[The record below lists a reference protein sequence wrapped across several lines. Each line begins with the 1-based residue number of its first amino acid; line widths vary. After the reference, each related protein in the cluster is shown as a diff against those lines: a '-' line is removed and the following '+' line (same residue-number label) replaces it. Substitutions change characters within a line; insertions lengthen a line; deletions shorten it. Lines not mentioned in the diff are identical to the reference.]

1 MGGHAGAG
9 LPAALGGAGTKRG
22 GAKCG
27 GRAGPGRSAAL
38 SEAGIGDQRQPI
50 VEGMDLPMASGQFDR
65 DAARRNDANYLHLLK
80 NSPNTSYI
88 LVTARGEVAIKSAH
102 VYGQAPHGGLT
113 PPDLANMEAE
123 QLLEL
128 SHAQLAQLPFSTKE
142 PYYLGKYGEKSYLA
156 LRVEAPDQAPS
167 QQLEENWPCHFAPLR
182 AVAGMLEP
190 YQGELAAAAVALAT
204 WDKNTKFCER
214 CGASLE
220 IACAGWEKHCT
231 ACAHVTYP
239 RTDPAIIVAIT
250 DDAERLLLIHGATWQ
265 PGRYSVVA
273 GFVEAGESL
282 EAAVAREALE
292 ETGIKISQA
301 SYCASQPWPFP
312 RSLMFAFTAR
322 AGGQQEPK
330 ADMQEVGH
338 AFWASREEFTQLVL
352 EGKVIVPGRAS
363 SGHALVRAW
372 YGRELPQPR

>member
-1 MGGHAGAG
+1 
-9 LPAALGGAGTKRG
+9 
-22 GAKCG
+22 
-27 GRAGPGRSAAL
+27 
-38 SEAGIGDQRQPI
+38 
-50 VEGMDLPMASGQFDR
+50 MASGQFDR
-65 DAARRNDANYLHLLK
+65 DAARRNDANYLNSLK
-80 NSPNTSYI
+80 DSPNTSYI
-88 LVTARGEVAIKSAH
+88 LVTARGEVAIKSDH

-113 PPDLANMEAE
+113 PPDLAHMEAE

-128 SHAQLAQLPFSTKE
+128 SHAQVAQLPFSPQE

-156 LRVEAPDQAPS
+156 LRVEAPS
-167 QQLEENWPCHFAPLR
+167 QRLEENWQHCFGPLR

-214 CGASLE
+214 CGASLKL
-220 IACAGWEKHCT
+220 ACAGWEKHCT
-231 ACAHVTYP
+231 ACAHITYP

-282 EAAVAREALE
+282 EAAVVREALE

-301 SYCASQPWPFP
+301 SYCSSQPWPFP

>member
-1 MGGHAGAG
+1 
-9 LPAALGGAGTKRG
+9 
-22 GAKCG
+22 
-27 GRAGPGRSAAL
+27 
-38 SEAGIGDQRQPI
+38 
-50 VEGMDLPMASGQFDR
+50 MASGQFDR
-65 DAARRNDANYLHLLK
+65 DAARRNDANYLNSLK
-80 NSPNTSYI
+80 DSPNTSYI
-88 LVTARGEVAIKSAH
+88 LVTARGEVAIKSTH

-128 SHAQLAQLPFSTKE
+128 NHAQVAQLPFSPQE

-156 LRVEAPDQAPS
+156 LRVEASS
-167 QQLEENWPCHFAPLR
+167 QQLEENCQYCFAPLR

-220 IACAGWEKHCT
+220 LACAGWEKRCA
-231 ACAHVTYP
+231 ACAHITYP

-282 EAAVAREALE
+282 EAAVVREALE

-301 SYCASQPWPFP
+301 SYCSSQPWPFP

-338 AFWASREEFTQLVL
+338 AFWVSREEFTQLVL

-372 YGRELPQPR
+372 YGRELPQSR

>member
-1 MGGHAGAG
+1 
-9 LPAALGGAGTKRG
+9 
-22 GAKCG
+22 
-27 GRAGPGRSAAL
+27 
-38 SEAGIGDQRQPI
+38 
-50 VEGMDLPMASGQFDR
+50 MASGQFDR
-65 DAARRNDANYLHLLK
+65 DAARRNDANYLNSLK
-80 NSPNTSYI
+80 DSPNTSYI
-88 LVTARGEVAIKSAH
+88 LVTARGEVAIKSTH

-128 SHAQLAQLPFSTKE
+128 NHAQVAQLPFSPQE

-156 LRVEAPDQAPS
+156 LRVEASS
-167 QQLEENWPCHFAPLR
+167 QQLEENWQHCFAPLR

-190 YQGELAAAAVALAT
+190 YQGELAAASVALAT

-220 IACAGWEKHCT
+220 LACAGWEKRCA
-231 ACAHVTYP
+231 ACAHITYP

-282 EAAVAREALE
+282 EAAVVREALE

-301 SYCASQPWPFP
+301 SYCSSQPWPFP

-338 AFWASREEFTQLVL
+338 AFWVSREEFTQLVL

>member
-1 MGGHAGAG
+1 
-9 LPAALGGAGTKRG
+9 
-22 GAKCG
+22 
-27 GRAGPGRSAAL
+27 
-38 SEAGIGDQRQPI
+38 
-50 VEGMDLPMASGQFDR
+50 MASGQFDR
-65 DAARRNDANYLHLLK
+65 DAVRRNDANYLNSLK
-80 NSPNTSYI
+80 DSPNTSYI

-128 SHAQLAQLPFSTKE
+128 NHAQVAQLPFSPQE

-156 LRVEAPDQAPS
+156 LRVEALGQQVPKRAAGQAPS
-167 QQLEENWPCHFAPLR
+167 QQLEENWQRCFAPLR

-190 YQGELAAAAVALAT
+190 YQGDLAAAAVALAT

-214 CGASLE
+214 CGASLKL
-220 IACAGWEKHCT
+220 ACAGWEKHCT
-231 ACAHVTYP
+231 ACAHITYP

-282 EAAVAREALE
+282 EAAVVREALE

-301 SYCASQPWPFP
+301 SYCSSQPWPFP

-338 AFWASREEFTQLVL
+338 AFWVSREEFTQLVL

>member
-1 MGGHAGAG
+1 
-9 LPAALGGAGTKRG
+9 
-22 GAKCG
+22 
-27 GRAGPGRSAAL
+27 
-38 SEAGIGDQRQPI
+38 
-50 VEGMDLPMASGQFDR
+50 MASGQFDR
-65 DAARRNDANYLHLLK
+65 DAARRNDANYLNSLK
-80 NSPNTSYI
+80 DSPNTNYI
-88 LVTARGEVAIKSAH
+88 LVTARGEVAIKSDH

-128 SHAQLAQLPFSTKE
+128 NHAQVAQLPFSPQE

-156 LRVEAPDQAPS
+156 LRVEAPGQQISGDQAAGQVPGQQALG
-167 QQLEENWPCHFAPLR
+167 QQLEANWQHQFAPLR

-214 CGASLE
+214 CGASLKL
-220 IACAGWEKHCT
+220 ACAGWEKHCS
-231 ACAHVTYP
+231 ACAHITYP

-282 EAAVAREALE
+282 EAAVVREALE

-338 AFWASREEFTQLVL
+338 AFWVSREEFTQLVL

>member
-1 MGGHAGAG
+1 
-9 LPAALGGAGTKRG
+9 
-22 GAKCG
+22 
-27 GRAGPGRSAAL
+27 
-38 SEAGIGDQRQPI
+38 
-50 VEGMDLPMASGQFDR
+50 MASGQFDR
-65 DAARRNDANYLHLLK
+65 DAARRNDANYLNSLK
-80 NSPNTSYI
+80 DLPNTSYI
-88 LVTARGEVAIKSAH
+88 LVTARGEVAIKSDH

-113 PPDLANMEAE
+113 PPDLAHMEAE

-128 SHAQLAQLPFSTKE
+128 SHAQVAQLPFSPQE

-156 LRVEAPDQAPS
+156 LRVEAPS
-167 QQLEENWPCHFAPLR
+167 QRLEENWQHCFAPLR

-214 CGASLE
+214 CGASLKL
-220 IACAGWEKHCT
+220 ACAGWEKHCT
-231 ACAHVTYP
+231 ACAHITYP

-301 SYCASQPWPFP
+301 SYCSSQPWPFP

-338 AFWASREEFTQLVL
+338 AFWVSREEFTQLVL

>member
-1 MGGHAGAG
+1 
-9 LPAALGGAGTKRG
+9 
-22 GAKCG
+22 
-27 GRAGPGRSAAL
+27 
-38 SEAGIGDQRQPI
+38 
-50 VEGMDLPMASGQFDR
+50 MASGQFDR
-65 DAARRNDANYLHLLK
+65 DAARRNDANYLNSLK
-80 NSPNTSYI
+80 DLPNTSYI
-88 LVTARGEVAIKSAH
+88 LVTARGEVAIKSDH

-113 PPDLANMEAE
+113 PPDLAHMEAE

-128 SHAQLAQLPFSTKE
+128 SHAQVAQLPFSPQE

-156 LRVEAPDQAPS
+156 LRVEAPS
-167 QQLEENWPCHFAPLR
+167 QRLEENWQHCFAPLR

-214 CGASLE
+214 CGASLKL
-220 IACAGWEKHCT
+220 ACAGWEKHCT
-231 ACAHVTYP
+231 ACAHITYP

>member
-1 MGGHAGAG
+1 
-9 LPAALGGAGTKRG
+9 
-22 GAKCG
+22 
-27 GRAGPGRSAAL
+27 
-38 SEAGIGDQRQPI
+38 
-50 VEGMDLPMASGQFDR
+50 MASGQFDR
-65 DAARRNDANYLHLLK
+65 DAARRNDTNYLNSLK
-80 NSPNTSYI
+80 DSPNTSYI
-88 LVTARGEVAIKSAH
+88 LVTARGEVAIKSDH

-113 PPDLANMEAE
+113 PPDLAHMEAE

-128 SHAQLAQLPFSTKE
+128 NHAQVAQLPFSPQE

-156 LRVEAPDQAPS
+156 LRVEAPS
-167 QQLEENWPCHFAPLR
+167 QQLEENWQRCFAPLR

-214 CGASLE
+214 CGASLKL
-220 IACAGWEKHCT
+220 ACAGWEKHCT
-231 ACAHVTYP
+231 ACAHITYP

-282 EAAVAREALE
+282 EAAVVREALE

-301 SYCASQPWPFP
+301 SYCSSQPWPFP

>member
-1 MGGHAGAG
+1 
-9 LPAALGGAGTKRG
+9 
-22 GAKCG
+22 
-27 GRAGPGRSAAL
+27 
-38 SEAGIGDQRQPI
+38 
-50 VEGMDLPMASGQFDR
+50 MASGQFDR
-65 DAARRNDANYLHLLK
+65 DAVRRNDANYLNSLK
-80 NSPNTSYI
+80 DSPNTSYI
-88 LVTARGEVAIKSAH
+88 LVTARGEVAIKSTH
-102 VYGQAPHGGLT
+102 VYGQAPRGGLT
-113 PPDLANMEAE
+113 PPDAHMEAE

-128 SHAQLAQLPFSTKE
+128 NHAQVAQLPFSPQE
-142 PYYLGKYGEKSYLA
+142 PYYLGKYGEKSYFA
-156 LRVEAPDQAPS
+156 LRVEAPS
-167 QQLEENWPCHFAPLR
+167 QQLEENWQHCFAPLR

-214 CGASLE
+214 CGVSLKL
-220 IACAGWEKHCT
+220 ACAGWEKHCT
-231 ACAHVTYP
+231 ACAHITYP

-292 ETGIKISQA
+292 ETGIKVSQT
-301 SYCASQPWPFP
+301 SYCSSQPWPFP

-338 AFWASREEFTQLVL
+338 AFWVSREEFTQLVL

-372 YGRELPQPR
+372 YGRELPQLR

>member
-1 MGGHAGAG
+1 
-9 LPAALGGAGTKRG
+9 
-22 GAKCG
+22 
-27 GRAGPGRSAAL
+27 
-38 SEAGIGDQRQPI
+38 
-50 VEGMDLPMASGQFDR
+50 MASGQFDR

-102 VYGQAPHGGLT
+102 VYGQAPRGGLT

-128 SHAQLAQLPFSTKE
+128 NHAQVAQLPFSPQE
-142 PYYLGKYGEKSYLA
+142 PYYLGKYGEKSYFA
-156 LRVEAPDQAPS
+156 LRVEAPS
-167 QQLEENWPCHFAPLR
+167 QQLEENWQHCFAPLR

-214 CGASLE
+214 CGASLKL
-220 IACAGWEKHCT
+220 ACAGWEKHCT
-231 ACAHVTYP
+231 ACAHITYP

-301 SYCASQPWPFP
+301 SYCSSQPWPFP

-338 AFWASREEFTQLVL
+338 AFWVSREEFTQLVL

>member
-1 MGGHAGAG
+1 
-9 LPAALGGAGTKRG
+9 
-22 GAKCG
+22 
-27 GRAGPGRSAAL
+27 
-38 SEAGIGDQRQPI
+38 
-50 VEGMDLPMASGQFDR
+50 MASGQFDR

-102 VYGQAPHGGLT
+102 VYGQAPRGGLT

-128 SHAQLAQLPFSTKE
+128 NHAQVAQLPFSPQE
-142 PYYLGKYGEKSYLA
+142 PYYLGKYGEKSYFA
-156 LRVEAPDQAPS
+156 LRVEAPS
-167 QQLEENWPCHFAPLR
+167 QQLEENWQHCFAPLR

-214 CGASLE
+214 CGASLKL
-220 IACAGWEKHCT
+220 ACAGWEKHCT
-231 ACAHVTYP
+231 ACAHITYP

-282 EAAVAREALE
+282 EAAVVREALE
-292 ETGIKISQA
+292 ETGIKVSQA
-301 SYCASQPWPFP
+301 SYCSSQPWPFP

-338 AFWASREEFTQLVL
+338 AFWVSREEFTQLVL

>member
-1 MGGHAGAG
+1 
-9 LPAALGGAGTKRG
+9 
-22 GAKCG
+22 
-27 GRAGPGRSAAL
+27 
-38 SEAGIGDQRQPI
+38 
-50 VEGMDLPMASGQFDR
+50 MASGQFDR
-65 DAARRNDANYLHLLK
+65 DAARRNDANYLNSLK
-80 NSPNTSYI
+80 DSPNTSYI
-88 LVTARGEVAIKSAH
+88 LVTARGEVAIKSDH

-113 PPDLANMEAE
+113 PPDLAHMEAE

-128 SHAQLAQLPFSTKE
+128 SHAQVAQLPFSIQE

-156 LRVEAPDQAPS
+156 LRVEAPS
-167 QQLEENWPCHFAPLR
+167 QQLEENWQYCFAPLR

-220 IACAGWEKHCT
+220 LACAGWEKHCT
-231 ACAHVTYP
+231 ACAHITYP

-301 SYCASQPWPFP
+301 SYCSSQPWPFP

-338 AFWASREEFTQLVL
+338 AFWVSREEFTQLVL

>member
-1 MGGHAGAG
+1 
-9 LPAALGGAGTKRG
+9 
-22 GAKCG
+22 
-27 GRAGPGRSAAL
+27 
-38 SEAGIGDQRQPI
+38 
-50 VEGMDLPMASGQFDR
+50 MASGQFDR
-65 DAARRNDANYLHLLK
+65 DAVRRNDANYLNSLK
-80 NSPNTSYI
+80 DSPNTSYI
-88 LVTARGEVAIKSAH
+88 LVTARGEVAIKSDH

-128 SHAQLAQLPFSTKE
+128 SHAQLAQLPFSPQE
-142 PYYLGKYGEKSYLA
+142 HYYLGKYGEKSYLA
-156 LRVEAPDQAPS
+156 LRVEAPS
-167 QQLEENWPCHFAPLR
+167 QQLEENCQYCFAPLR

-214 CGASLE
+214 CGASLKL
-220 IACAGWEKHCT
+220 ACAGWEKHCS
-231 ACAHVTYP
+231 ACAHITYP

-282 EAAVAREALE
+282 EAAVVREALE

-301 SYCASQPWPFP
+301 SYCSSQPWPFP

-322 AGGQQEPK
+322 ADGQQEPK

-338 AFWASREEFTQLVL
+338 AFWVGREEFTQLVL
-352 EGKVIVPGRAS
+352 AGKVIVPGRAS

>member
-1 MGGHAGAG
+1 
-9 LPAALGGAGTKRG
+9 
-22 GAKCG
+22 
-27 GRAGPGRSAAL
+27 
-38 SEAGIGDQRQPI
+38 
-50 VEGMDLPMASGQFDR
+50 MASGQFDR
-65 DAARRNDANYLHLLK
+65 DTARRNDANYLNSLK
-80 NSPNTSYI
+80 DSPNTSYI
-88 LVTARGEVAIKSAH
+88 LVTARGEVAIKSTH

-128 SHAQLAQLPFSTKE
+128 NHAQVAQLPFSPQE

-156 LRVEAPDQAPS
+156 LRVEASS
-167 QQLEENWPCHFAPLR
+167 QQLEENWQHCFAPLR

-231 ACAHVTYP
+231 ACAHITYP

-282 EAAVAREALE
+282 EAAVVREALE

-301 SYCASQPWPFP
+301 SYCSSQPWPFP

-338 AFWASREEFTQLVL
+338 AFWVSREEFTQLVL

>member
-1 MGGHAGAG
+1 
-9 LPAALGGAGTKRG
+9 
-22 GAKCG
+22 
-27 GRAGPGRSAAL
+27 
-38 SEAGIGDQRQPI
+38 
-50 VEGMDLPMASGQFDR
+50 MASGQFDR
-65 DAARRNDANYLHLLK
+65 DAARRNDANYLNSLK
-80 NSPNTSYI
+80 DSPNTSYI
-88 LVTARGEVAIKSAH
+88 LVSACGEVAIKSDH

-113 PPDLANMEAE
+113 PPDLAHMEAE

-128 SHAQLAQLPFSTKE
+128 SHAQVAQLPFSPQE

-156 LRVEAPDQAPS
+156 LRVEAPS
-167 QQLEENWPCHFAPLR
+167 QQLEENCQHCFAPLR

-214 CGASLE
+214 CGASLKL
-220 IACAGWEKHCT
+220 ACAGWEKHCT
-231 ACAHVTYP
+231 ACAHITYP

>member
-1 MGGHAGAG
+1 
-9 LPAALGGAGTKRG
+9 
-22 GAKCG
+22 
-27 GRAGPGRSAAL
+27 
-38 SEAGIGDQRQPI
+38 
-50 VEGMDLPMASGQFDR
+50 MASGQFDR
-65 DAARRNDANYLHLLK
+65 DAVRRNDVNYLNSLK
-80 NSPNTSYI
+80 DSPNTSYI
-88 LVTARGEVAIKSAH
+88 LVTARGEVALKSDH

-113 PPDLANMEAE
+113 PPDLAHMEAE

-128 SHAQLAQLPFSTKE
+128 SHAQVTQLPFSPQE

-156 LRVEAPDQAPS
+156 LRVEAPS
-167 QQLEENWPCHFAPLR
+167 QQLEENWQHCFAPLR

-214 CGASLE
+214 CGASLKL
-220 IACAGWEKHCT
+220 ACAGWEKHCT
-231 ACAHVTYP
+231 ACANITYP

-282 EAAVAREALE
+282 EAAVVREALE

-301 SYCASQPWPFP
+301 SYCSSQPWPFP

-338 AFWASREEFTQLVL
+338 AFWVSREEFTQLVL

>member
-1 MGGHAGAG
+1 
-9 LPAALGGAGTKRG
+9 
-22 GAKCG
+22 
-27 GRAGPGRSAAL
+27 
-38 SEAGIGDQRQPI
+38 
-50 VEGMDLPMASGQFDR
+50 MASGQFDR
-65 DAARRNDANYLHLLK
+65 DAVRRNDANYLNSLK
-80 NSPNTSYI
+80 DSPNTSYI
-88 LVTARGEVAIKSAH
+88 LVTARGEVAIKSTH

-128 SHAQLAQLPFSTKE
+128 NHAQVAQLPFSPQE

-156 LRVEAPDQAPS
+156 LRVEASS
-167 QQLEENWPCHFAPLR
+167 QQLEENWQHCFAPLR

-214 CGASLE
+214 CGASLKL
-220 IACAGWEKHCT
+220 ACAGWEKHCT
-231 ACAHVTYP
+231 ACAHITYP

-282 EAAVAREALE
+282 EAAVVREALE
-292 ETGIKISQA
+292 ETGIKVSQA
-301 SYCASQPWPFP
+301 SYCSSQPWPFP

-338 AFWASREEFTQLVL
+338 AFWVSREEFTQLVL

>member
-1 MGGHAGAG
+1 
-9 LPAALGGAGTKRG
+9 
-22 GAKCG
+22 
-27 GRAGPGRSAAL
+27 
-38 SEAGIGDQRQPI
+38 
-50 VEGMDLPMASGQFDR
+50 MASGQFDR
-65 DAARRNDANYLHLLK
+65 DAARRNDANYLHSLK

-113 PPDLANMEAE
+113 PPDLAYMEAE

-128 SHAQLAQLPFSTKE
+128 SHAQLAQLPFSIKD

-220 IACAGWEKHCT
+220 IACAGWEKRCT

-338 AFWASREEFTQLVL
+338 AFWTSREEFTQLVL

>member
-1 MGGHAGAG
+1 
-9 LPAALGGAGTKRG
+9 
-22 GAKCG
+22 
-27 GRAGPGRSAAL
+27 
-38 SEAGIGDQRQPI
+38 
-50 VEGMDLPMASGQFDR
+50 MASGQFDR
-65 DAARRNDANYLHLLK
+65 DAARRNDANYLNSLK
-80 NSPNTSYI
+80 DSPNTSYI
-88 LVTARGEVAIKSAH
+88 LVTARGEVAIKSDH

-113 PPDLANMEAE
+113 PPDLAHMEAE

-128 SHAQLAQLPFSTKE
+128 SHAQVAQLPFSPQE

-156 LRVEAPDQAPS
+156 LRVEASS
-167 QQLEENWPCHFAPLR
+167 QQLEENWQHCFAPLR

-214 CGASLE
+214 CGASLKL
-220 IACAGWEKHCT
+220 ACAGWEKHCT
-231 ACAHVTYP
+231 ACAHITYP

-338 AFWASREEFTQLVL
+338 AFWVSREEFTQLVL

>member
-1 MGGHAGAG
+1 
-9 LPAALGGAGTKRG
+9 
-22 GAKCG
+22 
-27 GRAGPGRSAAL
+27 
-38 SEAGIGDQRQPI
+38 
-50 VEGMDLPMASGQFDR
+50 MASGQFDR
-65 DAARRNDANYLHLLK
+65 DAARRNDANYLSSLK
-80 NSPNTSYI
+80 DSPNTSYI
-88 LVTARGEVAIKSAH
+88 LVTARGEVAIKSTH

-128 SHAQLAQLPFSTKE
+128 NHAQVAQLPFSPQE

-156 LRVEAPDQAPS
+156 LRVEAPS
-167 QQLEENWPCHFAPLR
+167 QQLEENWQHCFAPLR
-182 AVAGMLEP
+182 AVAGILEP

-214 CGASLE
+214 CGASLKL
-220 IACAGWEKHCT
+220 ACAGWEKHCT
-231 ACAHVTYP
+231 ACAHITYP

-301 SYCASQPWPFP
+301 SYCSSQPWPFP

-338 AFWASREEFTQLVL
+338 AFWVSREEFTQLVL

>member
-1 MGGHAGAG
+1 
-9 LPAALGGAGTKRG
+9 
-22 GAKCG
+22 
-27 GRAGPGRSAAL
+27 
-38 SEAGIGDQRQPI
+38 
-50 VEGMDLPMASGQFDR
+50 MASGQFDR

-102 VYGQAPHGGLT
+102 VYGQAPRGGLT

-128 SHAQLAQLPFSTKE
+128 NHAQVAQLPFSIQE

-156 LRVEAPDQAPS
+156 LRVEASS
-167 QQLEENWPCHFAPLR
+167 QQLEENCQYCFAPLR

-214 CGASLE
+214 CGASLKL
-220 IACAGWEKHCT
+220 ACAGWEKHCT
-231 ACAHVTYP
+231 ACAHITYP

-282 EAAVAREALE
+282 EAAVVREALE

-301 SYCASQPWPFP
+301 SYCSSQPWPFP

-338 AFWASREEFTQLVL
+338 AFWVSREEFTQLVL

>member
-1 MGGHAGAG
+1 
-9 LPAALGGAGTKRG
+9 
-22 GAKCG
+22 
-27 GRAGPGRSAAL
+27 
-38 SEAGIGDQRQPI
+38 
-50 VEGMDLPMASGQFDR
+50 MASGQFDR
-65 DAARRNDANYLHLLK
+65 DAARRNDANYLNSLK
-80 NSPNTSYI
+80 DSPNTSYI

-128 SHAQLAQLPFSTKE
+128 SHAQVAQLPFSPQE

-156 LRVEAPDQAPS
+156 LRVEAPS
-167 QQLEENWPCHFAPLR
+167 QQPEENCQYCFAPLR

-214 CGASLE
+214 CGASLKL
-220 IACAGWEKHCT
+220 ACAGWEKHCT
-231 ACAHVTYP
+231 ACSHITYP

-282 EAAVAREALE
+282 EAAVVREALE

-301 SYCASQPWPFP
+301 SYCSSQPWPFP

-338 AFWASREEFTQLVL
+338 AFWVSREEFTQLVL

>member
-1 MGGHAGAG
+1 
-9 LPAALGGAGTKRG
+9 
-22 GAKCG
+22 
-27 GRAGPGRSAAL
+27 
-38 SEAGIGDQRQPI
+38 
-50 VEGMDLPMASGQFDR
+50 MASGQFDR
-65 DAARRNDANYLHLLK
+65 DAVRRNDANYLNSLK
-80 NSPNTSYI
+80 DSPNTSYI
-88 LVTARGEVAIKSAH
+88 LVTACGEVAIKSDH

-113 PPDLANMEAE
+113 PPDAHMEAE

-128 SHAQLAQLPFSTKE
+128 NHAQVAQLPFSPQE

-156 LRVEAPDQAPS
+156 LRVEAPS
-167 QQLEENWPCHFAPLR
+167 QRLEENWQHCFAPLR

-214 CGASLE
+214 CGASLKL
-220 IACAGWEKHCT
+220 ACAGWEKHCT
-231 ACAHVTYP
+231 ACAHITYP

-282 EAAVAREALE
+282 EAAVVREALE

-301 SYCASQPWPFP
+301 SYCSSQPWPFP

-338 AFWASREEFTQLVL
+338 AFWVSREEFTQLVL

>member
-1 MGGHAGAG
+1 
-9 LPAALGGAGTKRG
+9 
-22 GAKCG
+22 
-27 GRAGPGRSAAL
+27 
-38 SEAGIGDQRQPI
+38 
-50 VEGMDLPMASGQFDR
+50 MASGQFDR

-128 SHAQLAQLPFSTKE
+128 SHAQLAQLPFNPQE
-142 PYYLGKYGEKSYLA
+142 LYYLGKYGEKSYLA

-167 QQLEENWPCHFAPLR
+167 QQLEEDWPCHFAPLR

-204 WDKNTKFCER
+204 WDKNAKFCER

-220 IACAGWEKHCT
+220 IACAGWEKCCT
-231 ACAHVTYP
+231 ACAHITYP

>member
-1 MGGHAGAG
+1 
-9 LPAALGGAGTKRG
+9 
-22 GAKCG
+22 
-27 GRAGPGRSAAL
+27 
-38 SEAGIGDQRQPI
+38 
-50 VEGMDLPMASGQFDR
+50 MASGQFDR
-65 DAARRNDANYLHLLK
+65 DAARRNDANYLNSLK
-80 NSPNTSYI
+80 DSPNTSYI
-88 LVTARGEVAIKSAH
+88 LVTARGEVAIKSDH

-113 PPDLANMEAE
+113 PPDLAHMEAE

-128 SHAQLAQLPFSTKE
+128 SHAQVAQLPFSPQE

-156 LRVEAPDQAPS
+156 LRVEALGQQVPKRAAGQAPS
-167 QQLEENWPCHFAPLR
+167 QQLEENWQRCFAPLR

-214 CGASLE
+214 CGASLKL
-220 IACAGWEKHCT
+220 ACAGWEKHCT
-231 ACAHVTYP
+231 ACAHITYP

-282 EAAVAREALE
+282 EAAVVREALE

-301 SYCASQPWPFP
+301 SYCSSQPWPFP

-338 AFWASREEFTQLVL
+338 AFWVSREEFTQLVL

>member
-1 MGGHAGAG
+1 
-9 LPAALGGAGTKRG
+9 
-22 GAKCG
+22 
-27 GRAGPGRSAAL
+27 
-38 SEAGIGDQRQPI
+38 
-50 VEGMDLPMASGQFDR
+50 MASGQFDR
-65 DAARRNDANYLHLLK
+65 DAVRRNDANYLHSLK

-88 LVTARGEVAIKSAH
+88 LVTARGEVAIKSTH
-102 VYGQAPHGGLT
+102 VYGQAPRGGLT

-128 SHAQLAQLPFSTKE
+128 NHAQLAQLPFSHQE

-156 LRVEAPDQAPS
+156 LRVEASS
-167 QQLEENWPCHFAPLR
+167 QQLEENCQYCFAPLR

-190 YQGELAAAAVALAT
+190 YQGDLAAAAVALAT

-214 CGASLE
+214 CGASLKL
-220 IACAGWEKHCT
+220 ACAGWEKHCT
-231 ACAHVTYP
+231 ACAHITYP

-301 SYCASQPWPFP
+301 SYCSSQPWPFP

-372 YGRELPQPR
+372 YGRELPQPRE

>member
-1 MGGHAGAG
+1 
-9 LPAALGGAGTKRG
+9 
-22 GAKCG
+22 
-27 GRAGPGRSAAL
+27 
-38 SEAGIGDQRQPI
+38 
-50 VEGMDLPMASGQFDR
+50 MASGQFDR

-102 VYGQAPHGGLT
+102 VYGQAPRGGLT

-128 SHAQLAQLPFSTKE
+128 NHAQVAQLPFSPQE
-142 PYYLGKYGEKSYLA
+142 PYYLGKYGEKSYFA
-156 LRVEAPDQAPS
+156 LRVEAPS
-167 QQLEENWPCHFAPLR
+167 QQLEENWQHCFAPLR

-214 CGASLE
+214 CGVSLKL
-220 IACAGWEKHCT
+220 ACAGWEKHCT
-231 ACAHVTYP
+231 ACAHITYP

-301 SYCASQPWPFP
+301 SYYVSQPWPFP

-338 AFWASREEFTQLVL
+338 AFWVSREEFTQLVL

>member
-1 MGGHAGAG
+1 
-9 LPAALGGAGTKRG
+9 
-22 GAKCG
+22 
-27 GRAGPGRSAAL
+27 
-38 SEAGIGDQRQPI
+38 
-50 VEGMDLPMASGQFDR
+50 MASGQFDR
-65 DAARRNDANYLHLLK
+65 DAVRRNDANYLHSLK

-88 LVTARGEVAIKSAH
+88 LVTARGEVAIKSDH

-113 PPDLANMEAE
+113 PPDLAHMEAE

-128 SHAQLAQLPFSTKE
+128 SHAQVAQLPFSPQE

-156 LRVEAPDQAPS
+156 LRVEAPS
-167 QQLEENWPCHFAPLR
+167 QQLEENRQYCFAPLR

-214 CGASLE
+214 CGASLKL
-220 IACAGWEKHCT
+220 ACAGWEKHCT
-231 ACAHVTYP
+231 ACAHITYP

-282 EAAVAREALE
+282 EAAVVREALE
-292 ETGIKISQA
+292 ETGIKVSQA
-301 SYCASQPWPFP
+301 SYCSSQPWPFP

-322 AGGQQEPK
+322 AGGKQEPK

-338 AFWASREEFTQLVL
+338 AFWVSREEFTQLVL

>member
-1 MGGHAGAG
+1 
-9 LPAALGGAGTKRG
+9 
-22 GAKCG
+22 
-27 GRAGPGRSAAL
+27 
-38 SEAGIGDQRQPI
+38 
-50 VEGMDLPMASGQFDR
+50 MASGQFDR
-65 DAARRNDANYLHLLK
+65 DAVRRNDANYLNSLK
-80 NSPNTSYI
+80 DSPNTSYI
-88 LVTARGEVAIKSAH
+88 LVTACGEVAIKSDH

-113 PPDLANMEAE
+113 PPDAHMEAE

-128 SHAQLAQLPFSTKE
+128 SHAQVAQLPFSPQE

-156 LRVEAPDQAPS
+156 LRVEASS
-167 QQLEENWPCHFAPLR
+167 QQLEENWQHCFAPLR

-214 CGASLE
+214 CGASLKL
-220 IACAGWEKHCT
+220 ACAGWEKHCT
-231 ACAHVTYP
+231 ACAHITYP

-282 EAAVAREALE
+282 EAAVVREALE

-301 SYCASQPWPFP
+301 SYCSSQPWPFP

-338 AFWASREEFTQLVL
+338 AFWVSREEFTQLVL

>member
-1 MGGHAGAG
+1 
-9 LPAALGGAGTKRG
+9 
-22 GAKCG
+22 
-27 GRAGPGRSAAL
+27 
-38 SEAGIGDQRQPI
+38 
-50 VEGMDLPMASGQFDR
+50 MASGQFDR

-102 VYGQAPHGGLT
+102 VYGQAPRGGLT

-128 SHAQLAQLPFSTKE
+128 NHAQVAQLPFSPQE

-156 LRVEAPDQAPS
+156 LRVEAPS
-167 QQLEENWPCHFAPLR
+167 QQLEENRQYCFAPLR

-214 CGASLE
+214 CGASLKL
-220 IACAGWEKHCT
+220 ACAGWEKHCT
-231 ACAHVTYP
+231 ACAHITYP

-301 SYCASQPWPFP
+301 SYCSSQPWPFP

-338 AFWASREEFTQLVL
+338 AFWVSREEFTQLVL

>member
-1 MGGHAGAG
+1 
-9 LPAALGGAGTKRG
+9 
-22 GAKCG
+22 
-27 GRAGPGRSAAL
+27 
-38 SEAGIGDQRQPI
+38 
-50 VEGMDLPMASGQFDR
+50 MASGQFDR
-65 DAARRNDANYLHLLK
+65 DAVRRNDANYLNSLK
-80 NSPNTSYI
+80 DSPNTSYI
-88 LVTARGEVAIKSAH
+88 LVSARGEVAIKSDH

-113 PPDLANMEAE
+113 PPDAHMEAE

-128 SHAQLAQLPFSTKE
+128 SHAQVAQLPFSPQE

-156 LRVEAPDQAPS
+156 LRVEAPS
-167 QQLEENWPCHFAPLR
+167 QQLEEDWPCHFAPLR

-190 YQGELAAAAVALAT
+190 YQGDLAAAAVALAT

-214 CGASLE
+214 CGASLKL
-220 IACAGWEKHCT
+220 ACAGWEKHCT
-231 ACAHVTYP
+231 ACAHITYP

-282 EAAVAREALE
+282 EAAVVREALE

-301 SYCASQPWPFP
+301 SYCSSQPWPFP

-338 AFWASREEFTQLVL
+338 AFWVSREEFTQLVL
-352 EGKVIVPGRAS
+352 EGKAIVPGRAS

>member
-1 MGGHAGAG
+1 
-9 LPAALGGAGTKRG
+9 
-22 GAKCG
+22 
-27 GRAGPGRSAAL
+27 
-38 SEAGIGDQRQPI
+38 
-50 VEGMDLPMASGQFDR
+50 MASGQFDR
-65 DAARRNDANYLHLLK
+65 DAARRNDANYLNSLK
-80 NSPNTSYI
+80 DSPNTSYI
-88 LVTARGEVAIKSAH
+88 LVTARGEVAIKSDH

-113 PPDLANMEAE
+113 PPDLAHMEAE

-128 SHAQLAQLPFSTKE
+128 SHAQVAQLPFSPQE

-156 LRVEAPDQAPS
+156 LRVEASS
-167 QQLEENWPCHFAPLR
+167 QQLEENWQHCFAPLR

-231 ACAHVTYP
+231 ACAHITYP

-282 EAAVAREALE
+282 EAAVVREALE

-301 SYCASQPWPFP
+301 SYCSSQPWPFP

-338 AFWASREEFTQLVL
+338 AFWVSREEFTQLVL

>member
-1 MGGHAGAG
+1 
-9 LPAALGGAGTKRG
+9 
-22 GAKCG
+22 
-27 GRAGPGRSAAL
+27 
-38 SEAGIGDQRQPI
+38 
-50 VEGMDLPMASGQFDR
+50 MASGQFDR
-65 DAARRNDANYLHLLK
+65 DAARRNDTNYLNSLK
-80 NSPNTSYI
+80 DSPNTSYI
-88 LVTARGEVAIKSAH
+88 LVTACGEVAIKSDH

-113 PPDLANMEAE
+113 PPDLAHMEAE

-128 SHAQLAQLPFSTKE
+128 SHAQVAQLPFSPQE

-156 LRVEAPDQAPS
+156 LRVEAPS
-167 QQLEENWPCHFAPLR
+167 QQLEENWQRCFAPLR

-214 CGASLE
+214 CGASLKL
-220 IACAGWEKHCT
+220 ACAGWEKHCT
-231 ACAHVTYP
+231 ACAHITYP

-282 EAAVAREALE
+282 EAAVVREALE

-301 SYCASQPWPFP
+301 SYCSSQPWPFP

-338 AFWASREEFTQLVL
+338 AFWVSREEFTQLVL

>member
-1 MGGHAGAG
+1 
-9 LPAALGGAGTKRG
+9 
-22 GAKCG
+22 
-27 GRAGPGRSAAL
+27 
-38 SEAGIGDQRQPI
+38 
-50 VEGMDLPMASGQFDR
+50 MASGQFDR
-65 DAARRNDANYLHLLK
+65 DAARRNDANYLNSLK

-88 LVTARGEVAIKSAH
+88 LVTARGEVAIKSTH

-113 PPDLANMEAE
+113 PPDLAHMEAE

-128 SHAQLAQLPFSTKE
+128 NHAQVEQLPFSIQE

-156 LRVEAPDQAPS
+156 LRVEAPS
-167 QQLEENWPCHFAPLR
+167 QQLEENWQHCFAPLR

-214 CGASLE
+214 CGASLKL
-220 IACAGWEKHCT
+220 ACAGWEKHCT
-231 ACAHVTYP
+231 ACAHITYP

-292 ETGIKISQA
+292 ETGIKVSQA
-301 SYCASQPWPFP
+301 SYCSSQPWPFP

-322 AGGQQEPK
+322 ASGQQEPK

-338 AFWASREEFTQLVL
+338 AFWVSREEFTQLVL

>member
-1 MGGHAGAG
+1 
-9 LPAALGGAGTKRG
+9 
-22 GAKCG
+22 
-27 GRAGPGRSAAL
+27 
-38 SEAGIGDQRQPI
+38 
-50 VEGMDLPMASGQFDR
+50 MDLPMASGQFDR
-65 DAARRNDANYLHLLK
+65 DAVRRNDANYLNSLK
-80 NSPNTSYI
+80 DSPNTSYI
-88 LVTARGEVAIKSAH
+88 LVTARGEVAIKSTH

-128 SHAQLAQLPFSTKE
+128 NHAQVAQLPFSPQE

-156 LRVEAPDQAPS
+156 LRVEASS
-167 QQLEENWPCHFAPLR
+167 QQLEENWQHCFAPLR

-231 ACAHVTYP
+231 ACAHITYP

-282 EAAVAREALE
+282 EAAVVREALE

-301 SYCASQPWPFP
+301 SYCSSQPWPFP

-338 AFWASREEFTQLVL
+338 AFWVSREEFTQLVL

>member
-1 MGGHAGAG
+1 
-9 LPAALGGAGTKRG
+9 
-22 GAKCG
+22 
-27 GRAGPGRSAAL
+27 
-38 SEAGIGDQRQPI
+38 
-50 VEGMDLPMASGQFDR
+50 MASGQFDR

-88 LVTARGEVAIKSAH
+88 LVTARGEVAIKSTH
-102 VYGQAPHGGLT
+102 VYGQAPQGGLT

-128 SHAQLAQLPFSTKE
+128 NHAQVAQLPFSPQE
-142 PYYLGKYGEKSYLA
+142 PYYLGKYGEKSYFA
-156 LRVEAPDQAPS
+156 LRVEAPS
-167 QQLEENWPCHFAPLR
+167 QQLEENCQYCFAPLR

-214 CGASLE
+214 CGASLKL
-220 IACAGWEKHCT
+220 ACAGWEKHCT
-231 ACAHVTYP
+231 ACAHITYP

-301 SYCASQPWPFP
+301 SYCSSQPWPFP

>member
-1 MGGHAGAG
+1 
-9 LPAALGGAGTKRG
+9 
-22 GAKCG
+22 
-27 GRAGPGRSAAL
+27 
-38 SEAGIGDQRQPI
+38 
-50 VEGMDLPMASGQFDR
+50 MASGQFDR
-65 DAARRNDANYLHLLK
+65 DAARRNDANYLNSLK
-80 NSPNTSYI
+80 DSPNTSYI
-88 LVTARGEVAIKSAH
+88 LVTACGEVAIKSTH

-113 PPDLANMEAE
+113 PPDLAHMEAE

-128 SHAQLAQLPFSTKE
+128 SHAQVAQLPFSPQE

-156 LRVEAPDQAPS
+156 LRVEAPS
-167 QQLEENWPCHFAPLR
+167 QQLEENCQYCFAPLR

-190 YQGELAAAAVALAT
+190 YQGDLAAAAVALAT

-214 CGASLE
+214 CGASLKL
-220 IACAGWEKHCT
+220 ACAGWEKHCT
-231 ACAHVTYP
+231 ACAHIPYP

-301 SYCASQPWPFP
+301 SYCSSQPWPFP

-338 AFWASREEFTQLVL
+338 AFWVSREEFTQLVL

>member
-1 MGGHAGAG
+1 
-9 LPAALGGAGTKRG
+9 
-22 GAKCG
+22 
-27 GRAGPGRSAAL
+27 
-38 SEAGIGDQRQPI
+38 
-50 VEGMDLPMASGQFDR
+50 MASGQFDR
-65 DAARRNDANYLHLLK
+65 DAARRNDVNYLNSLK
-80 NSPNTSYI
+80 DSPNTSYI
-88 LVTARGEVAIKSAH
+88 LVTARGEVAIKSTH

-113 PPDLANMEAE
+113 PPDLAHMEAE

-128 SHAQLAQLPFSTKE
+128 SHAQLAQLPFNPQE
-142 PYYLGKYGEKSYLA
+142 LYYLGKYGEKSYLA
-156 LRVEAPDQAPS
+156 LRVEAPS
-167 QQLEENWPCHFAPLR
+167 QQLEENWQHCFAPLR

-190 YQGELAAAAVALAT
+190 YQGELAVAAVALAT

-214 CGASLE
+214 CGASLKL
-220 IACAGWEKHCT
+220 ACAGWEKHCT
-231 ACAHVTYP
+231 ACAHITYP

-301 SYCASQPWPFP
+301 SYCSSQPWPFP

-338 AFWASREEFTQLVL
+338 AFWVSREEFTQLVL

>member
-1 MGGHAGAG
+1 
-9 LPAALGGAGTKRG
+9 
-22 GAKCG
+22 
-27 GRAGPGRSAAL
+27 
-38 SEAGIGDQRQPI
+38 
-50 VEGMDLPMASGQFDR
+50 MASGQFDR
-65 DAARRNDANYLHLLK
+65 DAARRNDANYLNSLK
-80 NSPNTSYI
+80 DLPNTSYI
-88 LVTARGEVAIKSAH
+88 LVTARGEVAIKSDH

-113 PPDLANMEAE
+113 PPDLAHMEAE

-128 SHAQLAQLPFSTKE
+128 SHAQVAQLPFSPQE

-156 LRVEAPDQAPS
+156 LRVEAPS
-167 QQLEENWPCHFAPLR
+167 QQLEENWQRCFAPLR

-214 CGASLE
+214 CGASLKL
-220 IACAGWEKHCT
+220 ACAGWEKHCT
-231 ACAHVTYP
+231 ACAHITYP

-282 EAAVAREALE
+282 EAAVVREALE

-301 SYCASQPWPFP
+301 SYCSSQPWPFP

-338 AFWASREEFTQLVL
+338 AFWVSREEFTQLVL

-372 YGRELPQPR
+372 YGCELPQPR

>member
-1 MGGHAGAG
+1 
-9 LPAALGGAGTKRG
+9 
-22 GAKCG
+22 
-27 GRAGPGRSAAL
+27 
-38 SEAGIGDQRQPI
+38 
-50 VEGMDLPMASGQFDR
+50 MASGQFDR
-65 DAARRNDANYLHLLK
+65 DAVRRNDANYLHSLK

-88 LVTARGEVAIKSAH
+88 LVTARGEVAIKSTH
-102 VYGQAPHGGLT
+102 VYGQAPRGGLT

-128 SHAQLAQLPFSTKE
+128 NHAQLAQLPFSHQE

-156 LRVEAPDQAPS
+156 LRVEASS
-167 QQLEENWPCHFAPLR
+167 QQLEENCQYCFAPLR

-190 YQGELAAAAVALAT
+190 YQGDLAAAAVALAT

-214 CGASLE
+214 CGASLKL
-220 IACAGWEKHCT
+220 ACAGWEKHCT
-231 ACAHVTYP
+231 ACAHITYP

-301 SYCASQPWPFP
+301 SYCSSQPWPFP